1 MIAIQTPH
9 GSLLNIFQQKQEEQ
23 VPARYY
29 PPSLMQDREF
39 PQFVAYLRDSYHLEI
54 DAESGRVGLPDENI
68 TIYQVDAPVT
78 NKKENQKEAP

>member
-1 MIAIQTPH
+1 M
-9 GSLLNIFQQKQEEQ
+9 
-23 VPARYY
+23 PARYY

-68 TIYQVDAPVT
+68 TIYQVDAPVA